1 MLLVCLSTWAQ
12 TKVACNSNPIF
23 HPSILLL
30 QSLRQELGSLRLSQ
44 NVPVEPLLTEKVQ
57 ALLLSQQK
65 QLDMSLQSS
74 VQNSI
79 QSSLQTFL
87 RTREQQ
93 ENQRQ
98 DKMLSVI
105 SQTVNNVI
113 ASQLPTLISREI
125 QSEVVPS
132 KCQSNAQ
139 C

>member
-1 MLLVCLSTWAQ
+1 MRPIYLCPSALI
-12 TKVACNSNPIF
+12 KVAGNSNSNF
-23 HPSILLL
+23 LSLILLL
-30 QSLRQELGSLRLSQ
+30 QSLRQELSSLRLSQ
-44 NVPVEPLLTEKVQ
+44 NVSVEPLITEKVQ

-65 QLDMSLQSS
+65 QLDMSLQTS

-79 QSSLQTFL
+79 QSSLQSFL

-98 DKMLSVI
+98 EKMMSVI

-113 ASQLPTLISREI
+113 ASQLPNLISREV

-132 KCQSNAQ
+132 KF
-139 C
+139 